1 MNTFIEDR
9 LARSLARSSD
19 HPLGMKWYRLVGEV
33 ILARKFEQTL
43 KSSKI
48 LIDEDY
54 FEYAMAA

>member
-1 MNTFIEDR
+1 M
-9 LARSLARSSD
+9 
-19 HPLGMKWYRLVGEV
+19 EV

-54 FEYAMAA
+54 FEYAMAAQLLPGLAVALLTNTAK

>member
-1 MNTFIEDR
+1 M
-9 LARSLARSSD
+9 
-19 HPLGMKWYRLVGEV
+19 GMKWYRLVVEV

-48 LIDEDY
+48 LVDEDY

>member
-9 LARSLARSSD
+9 LAGSLARSSD
-19 HPLGMKWYRLVGEV
+19 HPLGMKWYRLVVEV

>member
-1 MNTFIEDR
+1 MEGR
-9 LARSLARSSD
+9 LAGLLARSSNFR
-19 HPLGMKWYRLVGEV
+19 GMTWYRLVVEV
-33 ILARKFEQTL
+33 IFARKFEQTL

>member
-19 HPLGMKWYRLVGEV
+19 HPSGMKWYRLVVEV
-33 ILARKFEQTL
+33 IFARKFEQTL

-48 LIDEDY
+48 LIDEEY

>member
-1 MNTFIEDR
+1 MNFNMEGR
-9 LARSLARSSD
+9 LAGLLARSSNFR
-19 HPLGMKWYRLVGEV
+19 GMTWYRLVVEV
-33 ILARKFEQTL
+33 IFARKFEQTL